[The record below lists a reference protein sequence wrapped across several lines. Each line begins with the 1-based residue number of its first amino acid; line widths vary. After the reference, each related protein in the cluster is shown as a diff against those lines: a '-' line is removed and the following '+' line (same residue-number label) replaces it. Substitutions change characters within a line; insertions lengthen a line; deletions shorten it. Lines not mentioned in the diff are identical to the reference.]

1 MLGRTESLVAL
12 PEPRLAPVDITH
24 RIYRRAM

>member
-12 PEPRLAPVDITH
+12 PDAGLVPVDVTH
-24 RIYRRAM
+24 RIYRRAS